1 MAQRTEKELKV
12 FLNGTLTQYNALSAA
27 DKVGTVFFDR
37 TNHALYAEGACVM
50 KSAVENVTYNQST
63 TELVITAFGG
73 TQTTINLGI
82 QAELDNLKTTLETWA
97 GNRFVRFDTK
107 LEGTAVLS
115 NDQKTNARA
124 NIDAEKAD
132 ATILKQTNVVDNVTS
147 TSTTAPLSAN
157 QGKVLKG
164 LIDGL
169 SSGKVDKVT
178 GKQLSTEDFTTALK
192 TKLES
197 LNNYDDTELSGKITE
212 LTNRLNTLI
221 GSEAD
226 TNKVIDTFNEI
237 VAFLNGIEEGTL
249 DSILSGISGKISALE
264 GKDTAHEQRM
274 TTIEGNVTSVTTKA
288 NNNASAIQD
297 LDGRIDTLENTT
309 KNGLVSSVN
318 TLKGAVEIT
327 GKEYNLDDEGYHRA
341 HPISVDVAGGKI
353 VVDATPID
361 ILALALKNIID
372 TSDPRVQLSGLTIQ
386 ENATEDNYSIKVD
399 AHARVWEF

>member
-1 MAQRTEKELKV
+1 MATRTEKELKV

-37 TNHALYAEGACVM
+37 TNHALYAEGVCVM

-82 QAELDNLKTTLETWA
+82 QAELDALKTTLETWA
-97 GNRFVRFDTK
+97 GDRFVRYDVNTQN
-107 LEGTAVLS
+107 LS
-115 NDQKTNARA
+115 DAQKTNART
-124 NIDAEKAD
+124 NIGAEKAD

-169 SSGKVDKVT
+169 SSNKVDKVT

-226 TNKVIDTFNEI
+226 ANNVIDTFNEI

-341 HPISVDVAGGKI
+341 HPISVDVADGKI